1 MYTYKRA
8 VGINRLMPR
17 GEELLDISA
26 IQTKDLFTQ
35 FDKLIIVFRDE
46 LAFQDVAMDAS
57 YYQNQL
63 TTFTGVIQD
72 WLTANASVPLI
83 TSNKLPGSEYR
94 FVTCHDIQYKWF
106 SLLPGDVSRG
116 DDHQEHLTVHN
127 APDIR
132 VVKTDGS
139 AVEYDKLVSRSLW
152 TVNNHLVRAVEGN
165 ECIYL
170 LNAGRHFNINDNIHV
185 TSLNFNTVSEL
196 KTYPITRE
204 MIQFEGHDTYNFLH
218 VTSPVSLKGK
228 TVWASIGGRLYLNDV
243 LQVRGENSM
252 AVRTELVDWFSRI
265 FDSKDW
271 LDLENIIPPERQV
284 VNEDFFSTEDFFVK
298 LLTNPSSFLIVL
310 DNPHLYTE
318 VKPLITYQYPF
329 TYLTEEK
336 RPLPLLTGG
345 GLLPKYFTRKIINRR
360 LLDINIG
367 TQRKYLNE
375 KTGPYNEGHVFH
387 GYTNRYKPSTLHT
400 GYILKIRG
408 LIQED

>member
-8 VGINRLMPR
+8 VGINRQNPK

-26 IQTKDLFTQ
+26 IQTKDLFTK
-35 FDKLIIVFRDE
+35 FENLIIVITDE
-46 LAFQDVAMDAS
+46 LAFQDVALDSS

-63 TTFTGVIQD
+63 TSFTGVIQD

-83 TSNKLPGSEYR
+83 TSNTLPGSEYR

-106 SLLPGDVSRG
+106 SLLPGDASRG
-116 DDHQEHLTVHN
+116 DGHQDLLTTSN

-132 VVKTDGS
+132 VTKTDGTE
-139 AVEYDKLVSRSLW
+139 VEYDKLVKRTLW
-152 TVNNHLVRAVEGN
+152 TVNNHLVRAVEGTD
-165 ECIYL
+165 CVYL
-170 LNAGRHFNINDNIHV
+170 LNAGKHFNINDNTHV
-185 TSLNFNTVSEL
+185 TNLNFNTVSEL
-196 KTYPITRE
+196 ATYPITPE

-218 VTSPVSLKGK
+218 ITSPVSLKGK

-252 AVRTELVDWFSRI
+252 AVNTEMVDWFSRI

-271 LDLENIIPPERQV
+271 INLDGIIKPERQV
-284 VNEDFFSTEDFFVK
+284 VPEDFFSTEEFFTL
-298 LLTNPSSFLIVL
+298 LLTDPSSFLIVL

-318 VKPLITYQYPF
+318 IKPLVVYQYPF
-329 TYLTEEK
+329 TYHTEET
-336 RPLPLLTGG
+336 RPLPFITGG

-367 TQRKYLNE
+367 PQRKYLNE
-375 KTGPYNEGHVFH
+375 TTGTYNEGHVFH

-400 GYILKIRG
+400 GYFLHIRG